1 LRGNCGG
8 AFVKGVKHGIE
19 DQAGRVYVPAYRIA
33 PDCDPE
39 WGETHFY
46 SCPVAGSHQCASVL
60 NYYQLSKSGMIK
72 ITDLIKNPT
81 PALMDALTV
90 LKVANDFRELR
101 VRKQMENNHG

>member
-1 LRGNCGG
+1 
-8 AFVKGVKHGIE
+8 
-19 DQAGRVYVPAYRIA
+19 
-33 PDCDPE
+33 
-39 WGETHFY
+39 
-46 SCPVAGSHQCASVL
+46 
-60 NYYQLSKSGMIK
+60 MIK